1 MAQERLKGLA
11 LLNIEAARAKVMD
24 MDKLIDRFAEMKA
37 RRKDCL
43 E

>member
-24 MDKLIDRFAEMKA
+24 MDTLTDN
-37 RRKDCL
+37 C
-43 E
+43 